1 MNDLVLDVKRNIRN
15 KRNSFLNEKT
25 LIKENKYIS
34 NLFTRTLTSIILV
47 LLCAIFVNIS
57 DQNLLF
63 FKDHF
68 FNNTLAFSKINEFYK
83 TYFGNIV
90 PENIVTTLPV
100 GNTLKDYINIEEEE
114 NVYKVSLTGNTMHF
128 LQSGIVVFIGEKENL
143 GKTIIIQGI
152 DGVDIWYSNL
162 SNLNVT
168 MYDYVEKDTIVGE
181 FNENTAILTF
191 MENGKYRGY
200 EDYLS

>member
-114 NVYKVSLTGNTMHF
+114 NAYKVSLTGNTMHF